1 MSFLSGNR
9 DIAKMTYS
17 EIYSTLNEEQ
27 KSALELLTSGENV
40 FITGNA
46 GTGKSYLVKAFDKY
60 CEQEQLALMKTAPTG
75 IASLE
80 IGGTTLHS
88 QFNLKVGL
96 DFEKVTTAPECL
108 NKVDCLLVDE
118 ISMVRIDIFDKLME
132 IVSLSNRKRKKP
144 IQLVFVGDFYQLAP
158 VVISEER
165 PFLNNHYGKDIKD
178 GYCFQSQYWKQNN
191 IRLCNLTIVMRQ
203 ESAEFCSA
211 LDKCKKGDTSCLPYI
226 REHSSKNEMQNAIW
240 VCGRNKTVNE
250 RNESELAKLS
260 GRAYL
265 SDAEYEGKATK
276 SDKLCDEQFQFK
288 IGARVVMLTND
299 TEQFLYQNGTLGT
312 ILRVQKS
319 SIYVQIDGGEL
330 VEVNRISI
338 PKYEYVVSKGGKLER
353 IKIGAARQ
361 YPMRLGYA
369 VTVHKSQGQ
378 TYKKMNLEPEIFSNG
393 QLYVALSRC
402 KCIENIYI
410 HGYLSNR
417 MVMASE
423 EVNSFFDNYD
433 TYSFFSSED
442 IQAVNNNDNHS
453 DNEPMVTITIPQK
466 YHASV
471 MEYLETLKKR

>member
-1 MSFLSGNR
+1 
-9 DIAKMTYS
+9 
-17 EIYSTLNEEQ
+17 
-27 KSALELLTSGENV
+27 
-40 FITGNA
+40 
-46 GTGKSYLVKAFDKY
+46 
-60 CEQEQLALMKTAPTG
+60 
-75 IASLE
+75 
-80 IGGTTLHS
+80 
-88 QFNLKVGL
+88 
-96 DFEKVTTAPECL
+96 
-108 NKVDCLLVDE
+108 
-118 ISMVRIDIFDKLME
+118 
-132 IVSLSNRKRKKP
+132 
-144 IQLVFVGDFYQLAP
+144 
-158 VVISEER
+158 
-165 PFLNNHYGKDIKD
+165 
-178 GYCFQSQYWKQNN
+178 
-191 IRLCNLTIVMRQ
+191 
-203 ESAEFCSA
+203 
-211 LDKCKKGDTSCLPYI
+211 
-226 REHSSKNEMQNAIW
+226 
-240 VCGRNKTVNE
+240 
-250 RNESELAKLS
+250 
-260 GRAYL
+260 
-265 SDAEYEGKATK
+265 
-276 SDKLCDEQFQFK
+276 
-288 IGARVVMLTND
+288 MLTND